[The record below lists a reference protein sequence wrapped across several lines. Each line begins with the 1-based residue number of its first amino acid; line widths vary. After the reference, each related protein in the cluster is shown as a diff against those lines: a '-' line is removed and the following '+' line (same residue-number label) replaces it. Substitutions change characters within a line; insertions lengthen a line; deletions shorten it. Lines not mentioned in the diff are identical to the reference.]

1 MNILNIRLVFI
12 AFLASTYILAQELPP
27 IQKYSPKDY
36 NGENQNWAISQSP
49 EKLIYVA
56 NNKGLLEFNGAKWQL
71 YPSPNETVMRSVQV
85 VDDRIYT
92 GCIMEF
98 GYWEKNNSGILDY
111 TSISKKMNIDL
122 LEDEQFWNILNID
135 EWIVFQSLKRI
146 YTYNAK
152 DKSANIINTKG
163 TINKIFKV
171 DKHIYFQRQGKGI
184 YKIVRGKVFLVFD
197 DEVVKNNSVVNI
209 FKNDKELLILTKD
222 NGFYR
227 SRNNSLVKWNIE
239 SNKLLSKVTVFNG
252 IRLKD
257 NSFAIGTISH
267 GIIYLNEKGNL
278 LYHINQNNI
287 LSNNTVL
294 SLFEDAANNIW
305 LGLDNGISYININA
319 PYRLYH
325 DKEGILGSTY
335 TSVINNGK
343 LYLGTN
349 QGLFY
354 KNIKSND
361 NFQFIKGTQGQ
372 VWCLKV
378 INRTLLCGHDSGT
391 YIVEGNQVKKILNTY
406 GTWNIAPIEGKPS
419 LLLQGNYD
427 GLYVLEKLNNTWKL
441 KHKIDGFNNSSQYF
455 ETLGNEIFVNH
466 SYNGVFKVEVD
477 STFSKV
483 KNISVDTII
492 KGSNSGIIKYNENIL
507 YAYKEGIFKYNRINN
522 KFIKDT
528 LLSKVYN
535 EDEYISGKLRIDKK
549 NNLWVFSNSNM
560 SYITQGKLSNT
571 PKIKNIPLT
580 KEVRNDIFGYENI
593 MKFEDENKYLF
604 GTTFGYLTVD
614 IDKFEIED
622 FNVYIGR
629 VINGS
634 QKNNKTVKNILNK
647 TLKGDF
653 KNDENNVEIS
663 YFTPEY
669 YTYLN
674 PQYQY
679 QLIGIYDDWVN
690 WSENSIALFENLP
703 FGDYTF
709 NVRAKIGDKIT
720 KNIDSY
726 SFKIEKPF
734 YISNIM
740 IATYFLLLSL
750 ILLFIHNVYK
760 QFYKKQQE
768 KQFALM
774 NRKMEMAKV
783 QNEKE
788 VIKIRNEK
796 LQSEYKSKAKELAAS
811 AMSVVKMN
819 ELLKTIKDK
828 LSSIQNKKLINP
840 VIDIID
846 KNLNHNDDWEFFQEA
861 FSNADSDFL
870 RKLKTLHP
878 NLSPSDLKLCAYLRL
893 NLSSKE
899 LAQVQN
905 ISIKSVEVK
914 RYRLRKR
921 LKLARKVNLVN
932 YILEL

>member
-1 MNILNIRLVFI
+1 M
-12 AFLASTYILAQELPP
+12 
-27 IQKYSPKDY
+27 
-36 NGENQNWAISQSP
+36 
-49 EKLIYVA
+49 
-56 NNKGLLEFNGAKWQL
+56 
-71 YPSPNETVMRSVQV
+71 
-85 VDDRIYT
+85 
-92 GCIMEF
+92 
-98 GYWEKNNSGILDY
+98 
-111 TSISKKMNIDL
+111 
-122 LEDEQFWNILNID
+122 
-135 EWIVFQSLKRI
+135 
-146 YTYNAK
+146 
-152 DKSANIINTKG
+152 
-163 TINKIFKV
+163 
-171 DKHIYFQRQGKGI
+171 
-184 YKIVRGKVFLVFD
+184 
-197 DEVVKNNSVVNI
+197 
-209 FKNDKELLILTKD
+209 
-222 NGFYR
+222 
-227 SRNNSLVKWNIE
+227 
-239 SNKLLSKVTVFNG
+239 
-252 IRLKD
+252 
-257 NSFAIGTISH
+257 
-267 GIIYLNEKGNL
+267 
-278 LYHINQNNI
+278 
-287 LSNNTVL
+287 
-294 SLFEDAANNIW
+294 
-305 LGLDNGISYININA
+305 
-319 PYRLYH
+319 
-325 DKEGILGSTY
+325 
-335 TSVINNGK
+335 
-343 LYLGTN
+343 
-349 QGLFY
+349 
-354 KNIKSND
+354 
-361 NFQFIKGTQGQ
+361 
-372 VWCLKV
+372 
-378 INRTLLCGHDSGT
+378 
-391 YIVEGNQVKKILNTY
+391 
-406 GTWNIAPIEGKPS
+406 
-419 LLLQGNYD
+419 
-427 GLYVLEKLNNTWKL
+427 
-441 KHKIDGFNNSSQYF
+441 
-455 ETLGNEIFVNH
+455 
-466 SYNGVFKVEVD
+466 D

-604 GTTFGYLTVD
+604 GTTSGYLTVD
-614 IDKFEIED
+614 IDKFEIAD

>member
-441 KHKIDGFNNSSQYF
+441 KHKIDGFNNS
-455 ETLGNEIFVNH
+455 
-466 SYNGVFKVEVD
+466 
-477 STFSKV
+477 
-483 KNISVDTII
+483 
-492 KGSNSGIIKYNENIL
+492 
-507 YAYKEGIFKYNRINN
+507 
-522 KFIKDT
+522 
-528 LLSKVYN
+528 
-535 EDEYISGKLRIDKK
+535 
-549 NNLWVFSNSNM
+549 
-560 SYITQGKLSNT
+560 
-571 PKIKNIPLT
+571 
-580 KEVRNDIFGYENI
+580 
-593 MKFEDENKYLF
+593 
-604 GTTFGYLTVD
+604 
-614 IDKFEIED
+614 
-622 FNVYIGR
+622 
-629 VINGS
+629 
-634 QKNNKTVKNILNK
+634 
-647 TLKGDF
+647 
-653 KNDENNVEIS
+653 
-663 YFTPEY
+663 
-669 YTYLN
+669 
-674 PQYQY
+674 
-679 QLIGIYDDWVN
+679 
-690 WSENSIALFENLP
+690 
-703 FGDYTF
+703 
-709 NVRAKIGDKIT
+709 
-720 KNIDSY
+720 
-726 SFKIEKPF
+726 
-734 YISNIM
+734 
-740 IATYFLLLSL
+740 
-750 ILLFIHNVYK
+750 
-760 QFYKKQQE
+760 
-768 KQFALM
+768 
-774 NRKMEMAKV
+774 
-783 QNEKE
+783 
-788 VIKIRNEK
+788 
-796 LQSEYKSKAKELAAS
+796 
-811 AMSVVKMN
+811 
-819 ELLKTIKDK
+819 
-828 LSSIQNKKLINP
+828 
-840 VIDIID
+840 
-846 KNLNHNDDWEFFQEA
+846 
-861 FSNADSDFL
+861 
-870 RKLKTLHP
+870 
-878 NLSPSDLKLCAYLRL
+878 
-893 NLSSKE
+893 
-899 LAQVQN
+899 
-905 ISIKSVEVK
+905 
-914 RYRLRKR
+914 
-921 LKLARKVNLVN
+921 
-932 YILEL
+932 

>member
-604 GTTFGYLTVD
+604 GTTSGYLTVD
-614 IDKFEIED
+614 IDKFEIAD